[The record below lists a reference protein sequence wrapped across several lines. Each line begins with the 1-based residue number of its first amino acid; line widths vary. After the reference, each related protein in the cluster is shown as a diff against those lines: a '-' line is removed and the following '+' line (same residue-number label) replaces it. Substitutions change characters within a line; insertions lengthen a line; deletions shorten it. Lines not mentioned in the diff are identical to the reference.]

1 MDNKIGDIIEFYAE
15 HHVSDDISQR
25 VFERLSTTADDKEAN
40 IAFRKLWD
48 EADSAFMDDKGLE
61 LAMNRFHERNHMEK
75 SKRKRG
81 KWFKPWRVA
90 AVATPLL
97 LLATLY
103 PMRNILK
110 SKQDQLSTTML
121 QAHTITGEEKTLLL
135 SDGTKVKLSSGSVL
149 LYPQEFKGMERKVF
163 LAGEAFFEIQHDSEK
178 PFRVSTSFFDITDL
192 GTSFGVT
199 AYADAEEV
207 STTVES
213 GKIEL
218 KLTEDSKC
226 VYEMNPKDRFVYN
239 VHTKERRMERVEDTD
254 NNTWKHAQI
263 DLNDITLAEALHILE
278 RTYGKRF
285 ILQTQRFARTRITI
299 HYNRGENLQSVMSI
313 IADLIPDLKYQIKQ
327 DTVFIK

>member
-1 MDNKIGDIIEFYAE
+1 MDNKIGDIIEFYTE
-15 HHVSDDISQR
+15 HHVSDNISQR
-25 VFERLSTTADDKEAN
+25 VLERLSTTADDTEAN

-48 EADSAFMDDKGLE
+48 EADSAFMDEKELE
-61 LAMNRFHERNHMEK
+61 LAMDRFHESNHLVK
-75 SKRKRG
+75 PKWKWG

-90 AVATPLL
+90 AVAIPLL
-97 LLATLY
+97 LIAALY
-103 PMRNILK
+103 PMHNILENE
-110 SKQDQLSTTML
+110 QDQLPTTML
-121 QAHTITGEEKTLLL
+121 QAHTITGEEKVLLL
-135 SDGTKVKLSSGSVL
+135 SDGTKVKLSSGSIL

-163 LAGEAFFEIQHDSEK
+163 LAGEAFFEIQHDDKK
-178 PFRVSTSFFDITDL
+178 PFRVNTSFFDITDL

-207 STTVES
+207 STTVKS

-218 KLTEDSKC
+218 RLTEDSKC

-239 VHTKERRMERVEDTD
+239 VRTKESRMERIKDMEGAA
-254 NNTWKHAQI
+254 WKNAQI

-299 HYNRGENLQSVMSI
+299 HYNRGEKLQSVMSI
-313 IADLIPDLKYQIKQ
+313 IADLIPGIKYEIKQ
-327 DTVFIK
+327 DSVFIK